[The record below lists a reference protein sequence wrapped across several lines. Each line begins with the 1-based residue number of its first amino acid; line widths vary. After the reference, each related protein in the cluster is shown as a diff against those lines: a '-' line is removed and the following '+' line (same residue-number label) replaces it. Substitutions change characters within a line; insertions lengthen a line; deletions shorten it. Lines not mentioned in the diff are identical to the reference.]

1 MSDLKLARVLLAAA
15 ERDIIALRG
24 MEDTS
29 VFANE
34 IFGFHV
40 QQAAEKLLKAS
51 LSLLGKPY
59 PATHDLTRLL
69 ELLKT
74 HPPEAEDRFGDLI
87 AYNPYAVQLR
97 YSAGDPG
104 LNPPDRNAAVQLLEV
119 FVAWSRRAWW
129 KISPHQVLGC

>member
-1 MSDLKLARVLLAAA
+1 MADAN
-15 ERDIIALRG
+15 
-24 MEDTS
+24 

-40 QQAAEKLLKAS
+40 QQATEKLFKAN
-51 LSLLGKPY
+51 LSLLEEPY

-74 HPPEAEDRFGDLI
+74 HQPEAGDRFDDLI

-104 LNPPDRNAAVQLLEV
+104 LSPPDRNAAVQLLEV
-119 FVAWSRRAWW
+119 FVAWSRQ
-129 KISPHQVLGC
+129 KISPCQVPSR

>member
-1 MSDLKLARVLLAAA
+1 MSDPKLARMLLAAA

-24 MEDTS
+24 MEDKS
-29 VFANE
+29 VFADE

-40 QQAAEKLLKAS
+40 QQAAEKLFKAN

-69 ELLKT
+69 DLLKT
-74 HPPEAEDRFGDLI
+74 HQPEAEDHFSELI

-104 LNPPDRNAAVQLLEV
+104 LVRQIETRPYSFWKCLWHGVGRTWQ
-119 FVAWSRRAWW
+119 
-129 KISPHQVLGC
+129 KISPHQVPDR